1 MLLFFVVNT
10 YFRCQYFFSL
20 ANAVWPK
27 VDVFG
32 SKLFCHRT
40 VIHIRVNGR
49 DRGRRLKVD
58 DLDEPEFVVV
68 KKDVKIDVLVV
79 R

>member
-1 MLLFFVVNT
+1 M
-10 YFRCQYFFSL
+10 
-20 ANAVWPK
+20 PK
-27 VDVFG
+27 VDGFG

-49 DRGRRLKVD
+49 RLKVD
-58 DLDEPEFVVV
+58 GPDEPEFVVV

-79 R
+79 K